1 MIDDHPSDALARLR
15 DSFDATTLGHLAVIE
30 TIKAR
35 FLKTERYARLERAF
49 RAALIPLILRLDERQ
64 PLGPGNRQE
73 GRIVLVVG
81 ESGAGKSTAIH
92 RLLEH
97 HPTYRGYALKGE
109 KRNTSA
115 IRIKVRAPSTFLGV
129 GRQLLAA
136 TGYPLQGSLERHVVW
151 QRIAERLPML
161 GTTVLHFDE
170 MHNVIDKANHVDK
183 ADIQHTLKSLVA
195 DADWPVSLIVSG
207 LPRIAELLET
217 SPEDER
223 RTEAVDL
230 TPLVMPQEAEMLA
243 AVMHELAGMAG
254 LEPPANTRTVVIP
267 RLVHASS
274 QQLGNA
280 MLLIQSAVL
289 QAMTTDERHLS
300 VQNFALA
307 YAARTGCGPA
317 ANPFLA
323 DDWRIIPPARLLR
336 QDNERDET
344 ETHATLSRRPK
355 GVRR

>member
-1 MIDDHPSDALARLR
+1 MINAQTPDALENLR
-15 DSFDATTLGHLAVIE
+15 RSFDATTLGHLALIE

-35 FLKTERYARLERAF
+35 FLKTERYARLEQAF
-49 RAALIPLILRLDERQ
+49 QAALIPLILRLDERL

-97 HPTYRGYALKGE
+97 HPTYKGYALQGT

-115 IRIKVRAPSTFLGV
+115 IRIKVRAPSTFLGM

-161 GTTVLHFDE
+161 GTTILHFDE
-170 MHNVIDKANHVDK
+170 MHNVIDKANHGDK

-223 RTEAVDL
+223 RTEAVNL
-230 TPLVMPQEAEMLA
+230 APLVMPQEGEMLA
-243 AVMHELAGMAG
+243 AVMYELAGMAG
-254 LEPPANTRTVVIP
+254 LEICANIRPVVIP
-267 RLVHASS
+267 RLVHTSS

-289 QAMTTDERHLS
+289 QAMTTGEGHLS
-300 VQNFALA
+300 IQNFARA
-307 YAARTGCGPA
+307 YASRTGCGPA

-336 QDNERDET
+336 QHNESDEIKT
-344 ETHATLSRRPK
+344 RGTLSRRPK

>member
-1 MIDDHPSDALARLR
+1 MIDAHPSDALEKLR

-49 RAALIPLILRLDERQ
+49 RAALMPLILRLDQRL

-73 GRIVLVVG
+73 GLIVLVVG

-109 KRNTSA
+109 ERNTSA

-129 GRQLLAA
+129 GRQLLAE
-136 TGYPLQGSLERHVVW
+136 TGYPLRGSLERHAVW

-161 GTTVLHFDE
+161 GTTILHFDE
-170 MHNVIDKANHVDK
+170 MHNVIDNANHVDK
-183 ADIQHTLKSLVA
+183 ADIQHALKSLVT
-195 DADWPVSLIVSG
+195 DADWPVSLIISG

-254 LEPPANTRTVVIP
+254 LEPPANTRPVVIP

-280 MLLIQSAVL
+280 MLLTQSAVL
-289 QAMTTDERHLS
+289 HAMTTGERRLS
-300 VQNFALA
+300 VQNYALA

-317 ANPFLA
+317 ANPFVA
-323 DDWRIIPPARLLR
+323 DDWRIIRPAQLLR
-336 QDNERDET
+336 KDNQPDALDIE
-344 ETHATLSRRPK
+344 HASSKRPK
-355 GVRR
+355 GQRR